1 MSLDEVWPKAEVRR
15 QKTKNGK
22 RPGEQEVPPTT
33 SFSDSIKGP
42 GSLFV
47 KR

>member
-1 MSLDEVWPKAEVRR
+1 MGDAG
-15 QKTKNGK
+15 TKNDK
-22 RPGEQEVPPTT
+22 RPGEQEPGPTA
-33 SFSDSIKGP
+33 SFDSSVLGQ

>member
-1 MSLDEVWPKAEVRR
+1 MGDAG
-15 QKTKNGK
+15 TKNDK